1 MASDAAGFASFGI
14 ALLLTV
20 GQTTWRHASERRSG
34 MNTLP
39 GFMDIAMQPPSREAA
54 DVKVSP
60 GDSDHP
66 LISEPDSAR
75 TFPISGQ

>member
-1 MASDAAGFASFGI
+1 MD
-14 ALLLTV
+14 
-20 GQTTWRHASERRSG
+20 
-34 MNTLP
+34 TLP
-39 GFMDIAMQPPSREAA
+39 EFMDIAMQPPSREAA

-75 TFPISGQ
+75 TLPISGK